1 MDAADG
7 CTVVVCDLHGTAD
20 LAVLDALARL
30 QLVARR
36 CGMRCDVHAAGDVAA
51 LLDLT
56 GLADALRQPVR
67 EPEPRE
73 QRLGVEEVVEVD
85 EPPT

>member
-1 MDAADG
+1 MDGADG
-7 CTVVVCDLHGTAD
+7 CTVVVCRLRGTAD

-36 CGMRCDVHAAGDVAA
+36 CGMRCDVHAAGDVAE

-56 GLADALRQPVR
+56 GMADALRQAVR
-67 EPEPRE
+67 EAEPRE
-73 QRLGVEEVVEVD
+73 QCLGVEEVVEVD
-85 EPPT
+85 EPPS